1 MKMGI
6 LCNRMLDVAGLSSH
20 KRRMIRTRLVGGVA
34 TRALERGPRVAYA
47 QRWACGLTLI
57 LAWGCSDDSG
67 GATTPISDA
76 GDAAPLDDAGG
87 TRTDAAVP
95 TSQTSSTSVESSSSS
110 TETSSEVSTQPPMV
124 DTHVDSGTTSS
135 SYETTDGNTETS
147 ATSVTD
153 TSSTEDQTPVL
164 PEACGHLPAPAVEV
178 DELPGFTNSEDFA
191 FDEHGN
197 FVGVDYNGNL
207 VRIDITGE
215 TSLWVPAIGGT
226 AGIDML
232 PDGSVVICS
241 LTTESLVRV
250 YPDTSTVTILGGLE
264 YPNGLTIGPDGFVYV
279 AENNAGR
286 VRRVNPD
293 TGDYTIVAMG
303 LHGANG
309 VAFGNDPKLMY
320 VGSFEGSGVYKVE
333 LGEPGELG
341 HASVLSRPHG
351 STLAEPRLACP
362 DQVVGSP
369 CFMPTGSRGQC
380 TQAGDVVDCF
390 HVDEC
395 PRLPDGTSCDFPD
408 PGECKND
415 VCVPACSDANVW
427 DTCRLPYGDEVG
439 VCAVSSLGSLT
450 CKYPDPCDQL
460 EAGAECEFEP
470 NVPGTCVA
478 GYGGFVECQVK
489 DTCGTGAEG
498 DACTTSWGAPGECT
512 PQGYYPGYGDA
523 GVSYLACYEVSSCKN
538 LQDGDSCETSH
549 GLPGECYYGWCH
561 GLNPCEDASVG
572 DVCVDPYS
580 QEAGS
585 CKDLYGSMYC
595 VQPGPCDGL
604 NVDDACVDGDV
615 AGVCT
620 EYFPGADVLVCIADP
635 CQGAAEGDLCSVSWS
650 GVGTCTNGDDG
661 LYCKETPPCEG
672 MGEGALCFDEE
683 FTAGSCAASEQGM
696 WCDTPQP
703 CDGLAP
709 GDSCET
715 KRVPGTCVIDSGE
728 LVCRTACDGRDEGDP
743 CTTSYGI
750 GTCKSNGYML
760 ECQGPNPCVEAAE
773 GDACRGKFGPGSCTL
788 VQDYYSPPGPTPG
801 GPSEPPGD
809 PIIVGPQP
817 EPQGGGSALPP
828 APAFSDAGYYTP
840 AGTDAGYYAPAG
852 ADAGATMTV
861 DGGNPWDA
869 GYPQPTSH
877 LECLPTSDCTGKPE
891 GEACVP
897 YGNTTGVC
905 MLGQCQPSRP
915 GGIDGLGV
923 DACGNVYATEYVY
936 GNVWRISPDGATQ
949 LISNLD
955 SGWIPNLEWGR
966 GEGGFEKDIMYVADR
981 DQGRLFAVHVGV
993 PGPNEPVVESTP

>member
-1 MKMGI
+1 
-6 LCNRMLDVAGLSSH
+6 
-20 KRRMIRTRLVGGVA
+20 MIRTRLGSGVA
-34 TRALERGPRVAYA
+34 TRALGKRQQIASAR
-47 QRWACGLTLI
+47 RWACGLTLT

-67 GATTPISDA
+67 GGTTPISDA
-76 GDAAPLDDAGG
+76 GDAAAVSDAGG
-87 TRTDAAVP
+87 TESDAAVT

-110 TETSSEVSTQPPMV
+110 TETSSQVSTQPPIV

-135 SYETTDGNTETS
+135 GSSETMISAETS
-147 ATSVTD
+147 SNSVTD
-153 TSSTEDQTPVL
+153 TSSTEDQTPVR

-241 LTTESLVRV
+241 LTTDSLVRV
-250 YPDTSTVTILGGLE
+250 YPDTTTVTILGGLE

-333 LGEPGELG
+333 LGEPGALG
-341 HASVLSRPHG
+341 HASVLSRPNG

-408 PGECKND
+408 PGECRND

-439 VCAVSSLGSLT
+439 VCAVSSLGGLT

-478 GYGGFVECQVK
+478 GYGDFVQCQVQ
-489 DTCGTGAEG
+489 DTCSTGAEG

-512 PQGYYPGYGDA
+512 PQGYYPGDIDA
-523 GVSYLACYEVSSCKN
+523 GVMSLVCYEVSPCKN
-538 LQDGDSCETSH
+538 LPDGDSCDAFNGTTGTCYAGWCEPSSPCEGATAGDECQDWSGETGSCEDYF
-549 GLPGECYYGWCH
+549 GYLSCVLPG
-561 GLNPCEDASVG
+561 A
-572 DVCVDPYS
+572 
-580 QEAGS
+580 
-585 CKDLYGSMYC
+585 
-595 VQPGPCDGL
+595 CDGL
-604 NVDDACVDGDV
+604 ELNDACTSEDGP
-615 AGVCT
+615 GVCT
-620 EYFPGADVLVCIADP
+620 EYLPGPGSLVCLPDP
-635 CQGAAEGDLCSVSWS
+635 CSGREAGDLCKVNWLST
-650 GVGTCTNGDDG
+650 GTCINGDDG
-661 LYCKETPPCEG
+661 LYCREEQPCEG
-672 MGEGALCFDEE
+672 MAAGALCFVPEDYYYMQSGIC
-683 FTAGSCAASEQGM
+683 TASDQGLQ
-696 WCDTPQP
+696 CHTTQP
-703 CDGLAP
+703 CDGLDV
-709 GDSCET
+709 GDSCEDHN
-715 KRVPGTCVIDSGE
+715 RVGTCFFDSDK
-728 LVCRTACDGRDEGDP
+728 LVCGNPCEGRQESAP
-743 CTTSYGI
+743 CQTPYGI
-750 GTCKSNGYML
+750 GSCQNDDYGLQCRMPNTCIG
-760 ECQGPNPCVEAAE
+760 AAR
-773 GDACRGKFGPGSCTL
+773 GDACSGDYGQGTCIEVQDRGGPIGPGKPVPVPSGGDIVIT
-788 VQDYYSPPGPTPG
+788 PPQLPG
-801 GPSEPPGD
+801 GD
-809 PIIVGPQP
+809 N
-817 EPQGGGSALPP
+817 GSVPTSWV
-828 APAFSDAGYYTP
+828 FDAGYFTP
-840 AGTDAGYYAPAG
+840 GDAGSQLSL
-852 ADAGATMTV
+852 
-861 DGGNPWDA
+861 DGGTPLDA
-869 GYPQPTSH
+869 SVALPSTH
-877 LECLPTSDCTGKPE
+877 LECLPSSDCTGKLN
-891 GEACVP
+891 GTVCSQL
-897 YGNTTGVC
+897 GGWIGQC
-905 MLGQCQPSRP
+905 MLQECMSSEKH

-923 DACGNVYATEYVY
+923 DACGNVYATEFVY
-936 GNVWRISPDGATQ
+936 GYVWRISPNGTTE
-949 LISNLD
+949 LISHLD
-955 SGWIPNLEWGR
+955 SSWIPNLEWGR